1 MQAYVLEA
9 PATSREAAELNPGVP
24 RVPEAAVMLREAL
37 AEAVVRAIWLRDM
50 TAGDVS
56 RLVSSIRSC
65 ELANLRSGDITK
77 FGANRLANLA
87 SSTGCSVR
95 IEVIPPAV
103 PERAPDARTSAL
115 FTKLDEADR
124 ACQEALEHVGPRS
137 YPLAAVAVRQA
148 GTACALAVEAIRR
161 NPWFW
166 HREAES
172 FSSMLLSAE
181 QLLERVK
188 YKHTD
193 VSKALSR
200 LRQAA
205 ELMEDLADR
214 IRAER
219 GEDSAVSQ
227 DE

>member
-1 MQAYVLEA
+1 MLAAVMEA
-9 PATSREAAELNPGVP
+9 PRGREAAELNPGVP
-24 RVPEAAVMLREAL
+24 RAPEAAVMLREAL

-50 TAGDVS
+50 TAGDITK
-56 RLVSSIRSC
+56 LMSSIRSC

-87 SSTGCSVR
+87 AATGCSVR
-95 IEVIPPAV
+95 IDVIPPAV
-103 PERAPDARTSAL
+103 PERSPDARTGAL
-115 FTKLDEADR
+115 FRKLDEADA
-124 ACQEALEHVGPRS
+124 ACRDALPHIGQRS

-172 FSSMLLSAE
+172 FSGLLFAAE
-181 QLLERVK
+181 QMLERVR
-188 YKHTD
+188 YKHPD

-205 ELMEDLADR
+205 ELLEDVADQV
-214 IRAER
+214 RAER
-219 GEDSAVSQ
+219 GEDSTEELA
-227 DE
+227 